1 MTTIT
6 SVLETYA
13 EHLAATYDPY
23 PHGKY
28 MTLLLVR
35 QVASEAMFRTEGSG
49 EPLTTEFVFPGT
61 TASEP
66 IQRVVISKRKQTA
79 VERRVGRELLRQHD
93 LLHKT
98 EKEQRVCA
106 LNTNNPC
113 EQCIDCMLYGY
124 AAGGGGAQRS
134 RIITDDA
141 FSLHQAP
148 TIIGERQFNAL
159 FDNSTMR
166 NPETN
171 EPSTSIGTD
180 PYVRPEAVFLDM
192 ETLKDVTP
200 DEVRY
205 ILGNVLR
212 ASRYGA
218 ISSRIGRVHN
228 HLIGVAFSQCE
239 LFSNLEWVQHTY
251 DLLRGEQ
258 LEPEFP
264 LHLSA
269 ITAAARAAAETLQ
282 ARVYSRVTFL
292 SDDELAALQSE
303 MHELYSDADA
313 LQAMLRRL
321 DGIYPRQKQAATAKR
336 GKKASNESPE

>member
-1 MTTIT
+1 MTTPAIMTTTTMTTTTTT
-6 SVLETYA
+6 SVLDQYA
-13 EHLAATYDPY
+13 GKLAERYDPY
-23 PHGKY
+23 PHGRY

-61 TASEP
+61 AASDP

-79 VERRVGRELLRQHD
+79 VERRVGRELLRQYD
-93 LLHKT
+93 LLHKS
-98 EKEQRVCA
+98 EGKEQRICA

-113 EQCIDCMLYGY
+113 GRCIDCMLYGY

-148 TIIGERQFNAL
+148 TIVGERQFNAL
-159 FDNSTMR
+159 YDNSTMR
-166 NPETN
+166 DPETN
-171 EPSTSIGTD
+171 KASTSIGTD

-218 ISSRIGRVHN
+218 ISSRIGRIHN
-228 HLIGVAFSQCE
+228 HLIGVAFSGCE

-251 DLLRGEQ
+251 DRLRGEKP
-258 LEPEFP
+258 EPDFP
-264 LHLSA
+264 LHLTH
-269 ITAAARAAAETLQ
+269 ITAAAQAAATTLS
-282 ARVYSRVTFL
+282 ARVYSPVTFL
-292 SDDELAALQSE
+292 KADELARLQQELHDLYHDTEALQT
-303 MHELYSDADA
+303 L
-313 LQAMLRRL
+313 LKRL
-321 DGIYPRQKQAATAKR
+321 DASYPRQAAQ
-336 GKKASNESPE
+336 

>member
-1 MTTIT
+1 MTTTT

-61 TASEP
+61 TDTEP

-93 LLHKT
+93 LLHMAT
-98 EKEQRVCA
+98 AGKEQRICA

-113 EQCIDCMLYGY
+113 GKCIDCMLYGY

-159 FDNSTMR
+159 FDDSTMR
-166 NPETN
+166 HPETK

-228 HLIGVAFSQCE
+228 HLIGVAFSRCE

-251 DLLRGEQ
+251 DLLRGDQ
-258 LEPEFP
+258 PEPDFP
-264 LHLSA
+264 LHLST
-269 ITAAARAAAETLQ
+269 ITAAACEAAATLQ
-282 ARVYSRVTFL
+282 ARVYSSVTFL
-292 SDDELAALQSE
+292 SEDELAALQTE
-303 MHELYSDADA
+303 LHELYSDPAA
-313 LQAMLRRL
+313 LQTMLQRL
-321 DGIYPRQKQAATAKR
+321 DAIYPRQEPTRSGRRAT
-336 GKKASNESPE
+336 NESDE